1 MRVAFLTA
9 ALAAGFAA
17 AVLAVLAIWL
27 VTLVSRSSAPWE
39 AAPWVVP
46 LVAVVFAA
54 ATYLAERIAHRRTIA
69 RMHAIGEPWA
79 FRDER

>member
-27 VTLVSRSSAPWE
+27 VALVSGSSDPWT

-46 LVAVVFAA
+46 VVAVAFAA
-54 ATYLAERIAHRRTIA
+54 ATYLAERIAHRRTLA
-69 RMHAIGEPWA
+69 RKHAMGEPWA
-79 FRDER
+79 FRDR